1 MADQVLTLAQ
11 FAQLEKDP
19 LQKGIMMGITQ
30 HSVVA
35 DLLTFRSIGGLSES
49 GVRFDEVITPDWVA
63 LDGTISSKRANAKPL
78 SYSVHQMAV
87 HVDVPLLLEQQD
99 KNQLARLSV
108 QNVKL
113 AIKGSAYVVN
123 DAFINGDHAAEPN
136 QFEGLNK
143 LVSTMGTSQTV
154 GASEIDISDGGD
166 ASKQHSLIDRI
177 DEAIDVVEGGAP
189 DAAFCNRQ
197 FALKFRSVI
206 RRAGLMGNTY
216 DWIRDGFKT
225 TDPRKTQRTASTRP
239 AFVYNGAGTP
249 VPFYII
255 DKKADQTTNIIG
267 NTYSEGGSTGAST
280 RLFFVK
286 FGAEDL
292 EGIQA
297 KGLETKDIGL
307 LEDKENIRKRVVW
320 SPGIAVWGPRSISK
334 AVGIKVA

>member
-1 MADQVLTLAQ
+1 MPTLTLAQ
-11 FAQLEKDP
+11 YAQLEKDP

-35 DLLTFRSIGGLSES
+35 DLLTFRNIGGLSES

-63 LDGTISSKRANAKPL
+63 LDGAINSKRANAKPL

-87 HVDVPLLLEQQD
+87 HIDVPLLLEQQD
-99 KNQLARLSV
+99 KNQLARLST

-123 DAFINGDHAAEPN
+123 DAFINGDHAAEPD

-143 LVSTMGTSQTV
+143 LVSTMGSAQTV
-154 GASEIDISDGGD
+154 GASQIDISSGGSDD
-166 ASKQHSLIDRI
+166 AARHGLLDRI
-177 DEAIDVVEGGAP
+177 DEAIDAVEGSQP
-189 DAAFCNRQ
+189 DAAFCNRE
-197 FALKFRSVI
+197 FAKKFRSVI
-206 RRAGLMGNTY
+206 RRAGLLGDTHN
-216 DWIRDGFKT
+216 WISDGFKA

-239 AFVYNGAGTP
+239 AFVYNGTGTP

-267 NTYSEGGSTGAST
+267 NTYSEGGSSAAST
-280 RLFFVK
+280 RVFFVK
-286 FGAEDL
+286 FGPEDL

-320 SPGIAVWGPRSISK
+320 SPGLAVWGPRSISK